1 VDKKSLPLIIVLVV
15 LIVFYFQIM
24 EFFGLYKPPAPV
36 PAQSQTTQADSTV
49 GLSQTGGT
57 ATESP
62 TVPTT
67 TGADSVKAVA
77 VDSSLEVDSLVVV
90 TKNYT
95 VTMSTFGGGPV
106 GLSLNNYRYR
116 NGMPIEMLVN
126 APSATPELT
135 FAGGTFSGSKVHYIS
150 NTAPGKYEA
159 STSPVT
165 IAYSYRGAD
174 GGEIVK
180 RYTFHPDHY
189 DYDLVVDVRDPH
201 KLGFERQYGLWWN
214 TPLTGTEPQKE
225 VDQLEMQAVG
235 YMSGARVHL
244 DEYNDDGKL
253 NQTISGATSWAAVRE
268 KYFAAAVIPLS
279 REAEGL
285 TARGYTED
293 VSDSGGVFLKAH
305 YLTAGLDLPF
315 ATGQSFVDSFA
326 IFVGPM
332 DYTLMATYNKG
343 LEDLLDIGTTPYVGW
358 VIKPFAIAIIWLLPK
373 LYSIIPNYG
382 FVIIIF
388 ALIVKLLTL
397 PLSLK
402 SFKSMAAM
410 RDIQPKV
417 EELKKRH
424 KNDMQKMNAETMA
437 LYKKHGVNPFSGC
450 LPVLMQMP
458 LFFAMFSVFK
468 STILLREAPFFWFI
482 DDLSRGAQDFT
493 DPYMILVVLMVAAQ
507 FISQKMTTG
516 TQANPQAKIFLY
528 IMPLFMGFIFRTFA
542 AGLVLYWTTF
552 SILSLLD
559 YFIYK
564 RGQQPAEQ
572 GGIVEVK

>member
-1 VDKKSLPLIIVLVV
+1 MDKKSLPLIIVLVV

-24 EFFGLYKPPAPV
+24 EFFGLYKPAPPAAPKT
-36 PAQSQTTQADSTV
+36 QTTQTDSTTGGILSGGAAVATQAPPNLATGDTVNTAFVDSTAKADSI
-49 GLSQTGGT
+49 
-57 ATESP
+57 
-62 TVPTT
+62 
-67 TGADSVKAVA
+67 
-77 VDSSLEVDSLVVV
+77 VVV
-90 TKNYT
+90 TKNFT
-95 VTMSTFGGGPV
+95 ITMSTFGGGAV

-116 NGMPIEMLVN
+116 DGRPIEMLVN
-126 APSATPELT
+126 ASSATPELT
-135 FAGGTFSGSKVHYIS
+135 FAGGTFSGSKVHYTC
-150 NTAPGKYEA
+150 NTAPGRYEA
-159 STSPVT
+159 TTAPLA
-165 IAYSYRGAD
+165 IAYSYRNAE
-174 GGEIVK
+174 GGELIK

-189 DYDLVVDVRDPH
+189 DYDLVVDIRDPH
-201 KLGFERQYGLWWN
+201 KLGFERNYGIWWN
-214 TPLTGTEPQKE
+214 TPLTGTEPQKD

-235 YMSGARVHL
+235 YMSGARVRL
-244 DEYNDDGKL
+244 DEYNDGGKL

-268 KYFAAAVIPLS
+268 KYFAAALIPLT
-279 REAEGL
+279 RDAEGL

-293 VSDSGGVFLKAH
+293 ISDSEGVIIQHH

-332 DYTLMATYNKG
+332 DYTLMTTYNKG

-358 VIKPFAIAIIWLLPK
+358 IIKPFAIAIIWLLPK
-373 LYSIIPNYG
+373 LYSAIPNYG

-458 LFFAMFSVFK
+458 LFFALFSVFK
-468 STILLREAPFFWFI
+468 ATILLREAPFIWFI
-482 DDLSRGAQDFT
+482 DDLSRGAQGFT

-516 TQANPQAKIFLY
+516 AQANPQAKIFLY
-528 IMPLFMGFIFRTFA
+528 IMPLFMGFIFRDFA

-564 RGQQPAEQ
+564 RSQQPAVQ
-572 GGIVEVK
+572 DGGVA